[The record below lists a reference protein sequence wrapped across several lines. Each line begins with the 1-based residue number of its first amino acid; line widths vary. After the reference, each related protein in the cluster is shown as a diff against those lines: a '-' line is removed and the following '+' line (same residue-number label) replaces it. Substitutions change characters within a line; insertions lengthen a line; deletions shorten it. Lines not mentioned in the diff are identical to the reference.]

1 MFEKLILFFLFF
13 LPFQFA
19 LHPTEVIDLP
29 LLRIGAVFLFLFW
42 LIKGLLKKNISL
54 PQPFPLFF
62 FLAFLFWALL
72 SVIWGE
78 NTEWALRKI
87 FFLFSFFPLF
97 LVFIAFLEE
106 KEFQEKAVRYIV
118 YGAILSAG
126 ISLFQFF
133 AQFIFGVEKVF
144 YFWTQTLLPFFLGPN
159 FSAVVTE
166 YPSLLV
172 NISGKTLLRATGFFP
187 DPHMFSFFLGMT
199 FFLALSLA
207 FDIKGKK
214 RFYFVGGALILFL
227 ADLLTFSRGGYIGL
241 IAGSFLFIF
250 QTVLSHPKKKKI
262 FLWSIFSCVFFCLC
276 FFLTPIGNR
285 LYSSFSPTDTS
296 NKERLRL
303 WQVTA
308 DFIYKNPVF
317 GSGLG
322 NYALQVKPTAG
333 YREPIYAHN
342 TYLDIAGELGIPGL
356 FFFLSFLLLGGFS
369 SWQRWK
375 KEKKYVFLAVFSA
388 LSLFLVHAF
397 FETPIFSV
405 HVLPLLLFFL
415 ALGMYNTAKE

>member
-1 MFEKLILFFLFF
+1 MLEKLTLLFLFF

-19 LHPTEVIDLP
+19 LHPTGGIDLP
-29 LLRIGAVFLFLFW
+29 FLRIGAVFLFLFW
-42 LIKGLLKKNISL
+42 LINGLLKKNISL
-54 PQPFPLFF
+54 PRPQILFF
-62 FLAFLFWALL
+62 FTFFLFWASL
-72 SVIWGE
+72 SIMWGE

-87 FFLFSFFPLF
+87 LFLLSFFPLF
-97 LVFIAFLEE
+97 LVFISSFEE
-106 KEFQEKAVRYIV
+106 KKFREKAVRYIV

-133 AQFIFGVEKVF
+133 AQFLFGVEAVF
-144 YFWTQTLLPFFLGPN
+144 YFWTHSLLPFFLGPN
-159 FSAVVTE
+159 FSAVVAE

-172 NISGKTLLRATGFFP
+172 NISGKTLIRATGFFP

-199 FFLALSLA
+199 FFLTLSLA
-207 FDIKGKK
+207 LESKGRKCL
-214 RFYFVGGALILFL
+214 YFGGGAVILFL

-241 IAGSFLFIF
+241 IAGSLLSIF
-250 QTVLSHPKKKKI
+250 QTVLSSPEKKKI
-262 FLWSIFSCVFFCLC
+262 FLWSIFFSVFFFLC

-303 WQVTA
+303 WQITT
-308 DFIYKNPVF
+308 DFIRQNPVF

-322 NYALQVKPTAG
+322 NYSLQVKPTAE
-333 YREPIYAHN
+333 YREPIYAHS

-356 FFFLSFLLLGGFS
+356 FFFVGFLLLGMFS

-375 KEKKYVFLAVFSA
+375 KEKKYLFLGIFSA
-388 LSLFLVHAF
+388 LLLFSVHAF
-397 FETPIFSV
+397 FETPLFSV
-405 HVLPLLLFFL
+405 HILPLLLFFL
-415 ALGMYNTAKE
+415 ALAMYNKTKE